1 MSDTRPRWKFGVW
14 QVWCQHQG
22 NKKWFDELMA
32 FMKKHQDNAPSNHS
46 LEAGNLREHW
56 TTWLYEIYTLMLRI
70 RKKLVTH
77 WQPRKLITKQR
88 LKHFKMHLLVCF
100 HQLADKQHFSITRKN
115 RNSGT
120 SLSVTLGNE
129 SGGDTSS
136 TNGHGSS
143 GKKATKNKAK
153 MTTDIQSLVDLTHA
167 HPEQGTSIMLCSL
180 FANMYESCLLPVIGP
195 NRQPKSPSG
204 RTTDWNLIPCARLW
218 PLFSSCWR

>member
-1 MSDTRPRWKFGVW
+1 
-14 QVWCQHQG
+14 
-22 NKKWFDELMA
+22 
-32 FMKKHQDNAPSNHS
+32 
-46 LEAGNLREHW
+46 
-56 TTWLYEIYTLMLRI
+56 MLRI

-88 LKHFKMHLLVCF
+88 MKHFKMHLLVCF

-167 HPEQGTSIMLCSL
+167 HPEHTHT
-180 FANMYESCLLPVIGP
+180 LPSKGYTLRAQKHAPSFICRVH
-195 NRQPKSPSG
+195 SPPPTYS
-204 RTTDWNLIPCARLW
+204 
-218 PLFSSCWR
+218 